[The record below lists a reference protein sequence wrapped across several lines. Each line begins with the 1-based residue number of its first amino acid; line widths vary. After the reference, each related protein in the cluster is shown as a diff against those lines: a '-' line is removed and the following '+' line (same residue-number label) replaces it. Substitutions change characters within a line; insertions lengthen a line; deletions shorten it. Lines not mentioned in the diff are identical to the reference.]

1 MRFVIPISLLV
12 TSLAVEACAL
22 PVFRHALERWSV
34 SDYRLE
40 VPAGPKS
47 DELVQALLANAFGN
61 IRIDRVDDL
70 PRASLYSPYSDTA
83 IWTGSF
89 ETESYRQLV
98 DSPARVELVRRILS
112 GHSAV
117 WVVVAPETERKEL
130 IARLGPALTQFEKSS
145 RLPAVAPGDLGAG
158 PPLLLKFS
166 ILEVDPSDAKEAAFL
181 AMISRAPILKG
192 PCVVPIFG
200 RGRALGVLQPEKLN
214 AKAIKETCQFLIGSC
229 SCELDVGWDLLIS
242 VDWGKELQRVGGAT
256 LKSEAPTPTSK
267 AAQPETVV
275 ITPKAISESP
285 ESQSAQKYLPLAGLI
300 LFALGALALCVGR
313 RTGT

>member
-1 MRFVIPISLLV
+1 MRFVIAIGLLV

-70 PRASLYSPYSDTA
+70 PRAALYSPNSDTA

-98 DSPARVELVRRILS
+98 DSPARAELVHRILS
-112 GHSAV
+112 GHTAV

-130 IARLGPALTQFEKSS
+130 IARLAPALTQFEKSS
-145 RLPAVAPGDLGAG
+145 RLPAIAPGDLGTG

-166 ILEVDPSDAKEAAFL
+166 ILEVDPLDEKEAAFL
-181 AMISRAPILKG
+181 AMISRAPTLKG

-200 RGRALGVLQPEKLN
+200 RGRALGVLQPEKQN
-214 AKAIKETCQFLIGSC
+214 AKAIEETCQFLIGSC

-242 VDWGKELQRVGGAT
+242 VDWGKELQRVGRAT
-256 LKSEAPTPTSK
+256 LQSETSK

-275 ITPKAISESP
+275 INPKAISESP

-300 LFALGALALCVGR
+300 LLALGALALRVGR